1 MASALSAK
9 YDVTALAMT
18 QRGGKPFFYMSPKV
32 HFIHMDH
39 CYGKQKN
46 LVHKILRSFRIRK
59 LQRRSYDQQ
68 YEDPVWGAMMEPVIR
83 QTNPDVIVA
92 FSLDLARMILQWT
105 DTCKPVIVMFHQSS
119 ETVLK
124 NLTPASKRAL
134 EEAACVQVLMKS
146 DLPVVQKRA
155 ACRRLVCIP
164 NAIVVPEYASSLKNK
179 KIVHMARFNRNTKR
193 QHLLIEAFRLL
204 HPAFPGWKLELWGD
218 GDPDHDTYTKY
229 CYDLVKQAGLEHEI
243 SFCGTTRQVEEVLS
257 EGSIFAFP
265 SSEEGM
271 GICLAEAMAVG
282 LPAVGYRSCHAVN
295 EIIRDKGN
303 GFLCE
308 DGVEPFAEALRRL
321 MSDEGLRKK
330 MGYEAKRTAEAYEA
344 SKIWGKWG
352 ILLEETASGR

>member
-1 MASALSAK
+1 
-9 YDVTALAMT
+9 
-18 QRGGKPFFYMSPKV
+18 
-32 HFIHMDH
+32 
-39 CYGKQKN
+39 
-46 LVHKILRSFRIRK
+46 
-59 LQRRSYDQQ
+59 
-68 YEDPVWGAMMEPVIR
+68 
-83 QTNPDVIVA
+83 
-92 FSLDLARMILQWT
+92 
-105 DTCKPVIVMFHQSS
+105 
-119 ETVLK
+119 
-124 NLTPASKRAL
+124 
-134 EEAACVQVLMKS
+134 
-146 DLPVVQKRA
+146 
-155 ACRRLVCIP
+155 
-164 NAIVVPEYASSLKNK
+164 
-179 KIVHMARFNRNTKR
+179 
-193 QHLLIEAFRLL
+193 
-204 HPAFPGWKLELWGD
+204 
-218 GDPDHDTYTKY
+218 
-229 CYDLVKQAGLEHEI
+229 LEHEI

-271 GICLAEAMAVG
+271 GICLAEAMTVG